1 MTFEFSS
8 VVKTPPTVLIF
19 AASDP
24 TGGAGVQ
31 ADIMTVSSLGCH
43 PITVLTALTTQNTYG
58 VEGIFAVDEHIV
70 NAQARMV
77 LEDVSISAIK
87 LGVLGSVEAVNVI
100 HKILLD
106 YPKIPVVWDP
116 VLMSGR
122 GDTLT
127 SNEVWDCMCDLLLP
141 KVRLVTPNSHEM
153 LHLAFDEEPPE
164 DYEDWPE
171 AARYILG
178 SGCEFLLLTGT
189 HMRTPQ
195 VHNYLYDK
203 KGLINKSSWERLPG
217 SYHGS
222 GCTLSSAIAAG
233 LALGWDMKRAVMEA
247 QNVTWKSLKYGFR
260 LGMGQFIPDRFYA
273 LRTPLPVD
281 VH

>member
-8 VVKTPPTVLIF
+8 VAKTPPTVLIF

-24 TGGAGVQ
+24 TGGAGIQ

-43 PITVLTALTTQNTYG
+43 PITVLTALTAQNTNG
-58 VEGIFAVDEHIV
+58 VEGIFTVDEHIV

-77 LEDVSISAIK
+77 LEDMSISAIK
-87 LGVLGSVEAVNVI
+87 LGVLGSVEAVNVV
-100 HKILLD
+100 HRILLD

-116 VLMSGR
+116 VLLSGR
-122 GDTLT
+122 GDTLAN
-127 SNEVWDCMCDLLLP
+127 NEVWDCMCDLLLP
-141 KVRLVTPNSHEM
+141 KARLVTPNTHEM

-164 DYEDWPE
+164 DYHDWSE

-178 SGCEFLLLTGT
+178 SGCEYLLLTGT
-189 HMRTPQ
+189 HLQTPQ

-203 KGLINKSSWERLPG
+203 KGLVNKSSWERLPG

-233 LALGWDMKRAVMEA
+233 LALGWDMKRAVMEG

-273 LRTPLPVD
+273 LRAPLPSD